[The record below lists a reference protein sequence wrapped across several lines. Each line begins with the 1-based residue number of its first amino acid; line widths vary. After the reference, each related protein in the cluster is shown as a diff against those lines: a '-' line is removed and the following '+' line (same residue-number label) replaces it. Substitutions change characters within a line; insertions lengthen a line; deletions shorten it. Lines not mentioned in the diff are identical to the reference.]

1 MSIKYYKLK
10 MVAWS
15 VVLWSDVYR
24 GFMI

>member
-1 MSIKYYKLK
+1 